1 MITWGCC
8 FPPPFQQIIFCIFLC
23 QPWKC
28 KSLEKASHY
37 SFCKND
43 AHSSFSPESA
53 RALHKSQNRGF
64 TFHQSLYCNT
74 GSGQPECIAHQANWC
89 APADHPG
96 VHTCWPS
103 RCAHLLTIQVWVF
116 TPVTMIKDDLS
127 NEDNPNW
134 LPLLNWAWWDSL
146 LTIKC
151 GKTWN
156 NTIL

>member
-1 MITWGCC
+1 MFVQGSCTFRAERVVRINFAKQVGRSFFKAIVISGSMPWGCVLGDSMGLLL
-8 FPPPFQQIIFCIFLC
+8 PSPFQPIIFCSFLC

-43 AHSSFSPESA
+43 AHSSFSTESA
-53 RALHKSQNRGF
+53 QALHKSQNRGF

-96 VHTCWPS
+96 VGIYT
-103 RCAHLLTIQVWVF
+103 
-116 TPVTMIKDDLS
+116 
-127 NEDNPNW
+127 
-134 LPLLNWAWWDSL
+134 WANQSW
-146 LTIKC
+146 
-151 GKTWN
+151 GF
-156 NTIL
+156 